1 MSEQYKDCN
10 NAETTL
16 VTLSNAKDLNL
27 NQQNMFSSYY
37 PSTQSCDGDL
47 TDPNVKQTPQ
57 ELTQPHVFQTNMCDQ
72 QFTEILILI
81 HN

>member
-1 MSEQYKDCN
+1 LSEHSKDCN

-16 VTLSNAKDLNL
+16 VNLSNAKDLNL

-57 ELTQPHVFQTNMCDQ
+57 ELNSTTRFSDKHVQSTF
-72 QFTEILILI
+72 
-81 HN
+81 